1 MVAIPEFARF
11 APETAEFYHR
21 DDAAPIFRRLR
32 AEDPVHWYEPARFWA
47 VTRYSDIQLISQ
59 RPRLFSSE
67 KGTQLFEA
75 VRRARGEPIFG
86 APGSMNEMAMNAPS
100 IIRMDPPR
108 HNRHRKLVMAA
119 FTPRRIAALEP
130 RIREIAKRSLD
141 AIDARGP
148 VDYVEQ
154 IAIPMP
160 MYVIAEMLGV
170 SSDHYD
176 DFRRWSDAMIEAGG
190 GDVTL
195 ETAKVVGE
203 LVQYVLGVAERR
215 RRDPQDDLISILIQA
230 EVDGERLTDAEIG
243 IFCLTLLVAGN
254 ETTRNLVSG
263 GGLLL
268 ARHPEQREKL
278 LADPGLLPNAI
289 EEMLRVVSPVRNF
302 ARVATED
309 TTLRG
314 KQVHAGDML
323 VLFYGSANRDE
334 EVFGA
339 DSDAF
344 DVTRGSARRQIAFGF
359 GEHLCLGASLARL
372 EARVMFEELFARWPR
387 FALAGEPAPLPSIL
401 MNGLV
406 HMPVVLEP

>member
-1 MVAIPEFARF
+1 MVAIPGF
-11 APETAEFYHR
+11 APETTEFYHR
-21 DDAAPIFRRLR
+21 DADRAFRQLR
-32 AEDPVHWYEPARFWA
+32 AEDPLHWYEPCRFWA
-47 VTRYSDIQLISQ
+47 VTKYADVQEISQ
-59 RPRLFSSE
+59 RPRLFTSE
-67 KGTQLFEA
+67 QGTQLFEA
-75 VRRARGEPIFG
+75 VRRARGELAFG
-86 APGSMNEMAMNAPS
+86 ATGYAMSEMAASAPS

-108 HNRHRKLVMAA
+108 HNRHRKLVMGA

-148 VDYVEQ
+148 VDFVEQ
-154 IAIPMP
+154 VAIPMP

-170 SSDHYD
+170 SSDDYG

-190 GDVTL
+190 GDISAK
-195 ETAKVVGE
+195 TAATVAE
-203 LVQYVLGVAERR
+203 LLQYVLKVAAERR
-215 RRDPQDDLISILIQA
+215 RAPQDDLISILAEA
-230 EVDGERLTDAEIG
+230 EVEGERLTDAEIG
-243 IFCLTLLVAGN
+243 MFCLTLLVAGN
-254 ETTRNLVSG
+254 ETTRNLISG

-268 ARHPEQREKL
+268 MRHPEQREKL

-309 TTLRG
+309 TELRG
-314 KQVHAGDML
+314 KPIRKGDML

-334 EVFGA
+334 QVFGA

-344 DVTRGSARRQIAFGF
+344 DVTRSSARRQIAFGF

-387 FALAGEPAPLPSIL
+387 FALAGEPVPLASSL

>member
-1 MVAIPEFARF
+1 MVEIAGF
-11 APETAEFYHR
+11 APETTEFYHR
-21 DDAAPIFRRLR
+21 GADRAFRQLR
-32 AEDPVHWYEPARFWA
+32 AEDPLYWYEPCQFWA
-47 VTRYSDIQLISQ
+47 VTKYADVQDVSQ
-59 RPRLFSSE
+59 RPRRFSSE
-67 KGTQLFEA
+67 QGTQLFEA
-75 VRRARGEPIFG
+75 VRRARGESPIG
-86 APGSMNEMAMNAPS
+86 QDGSSMAAMAASAPS

-108 HNRHRKLVMAA
+108 HNRHRKLVMGA

-148 VDYVEQ
+148 IDFVEQ
-154 IAIPMP
+154 VAIPMP

-190 GDVTL
+190 GEISL

-215 RRDPQDDLISILIQA
+215 RREPQDDLISILIEA
-230 EVDGERLTDAEIG
+230 EVEGERLSDAEIG

-268 ARHPEQREKL
+268 MRHPEQRAKL

-309 TTLRG
+309 TVLRG
-314 KQVHAGDML
+314 KPIRAGEML
-323 VLFYGSANRDE
+323 VMFYGSANRDE

-344 DVTRGSARRQIAFGF
+344 DVTRASARRQIAFGF

-372 EARVMFEELFARWPR
+372 EARVMFEELFARWPQ
-387 FALAGEPAPLPSIL
+387 FALAGEPTPLASSL